1 MGDYVLMKTLL
12 LTLIFV
18 TGSLF
23 ADTNTEWV
31 DKQIAA
37 IKPPRSGVAHASING
52 IKNPFIYVYK
62 KSGKTGDGKKA
73 AKAGTEAAKKV
84 VKTPL
89 LKLYAIMN
97 NSALISGT
105 WYQANDKVQGYTLAK
120 IEEDSVLLT
129 TSRTKKMLFIT
140 EDNPNIKIQIK

>member
-1 MGDYVLMKTLL
+1 MKTLL

-37 IKPPRSGVAHASING
+37 IKPPRSGVNHTSINR
-52 IKNPFIYVYK
+52 IKNPFVFVYK
-62 KSGKTGDGKKA
+62 ESGKTGTATKKA
-73 AKAGTEAAKKV
+73 AKKPGTATTEQVAK
-84 VKTPL
+84 TAP
-89 LKLYAIMN
+89 LKLLAVMN
-97 NSALISGT
+97 NSALINGT